1 MYIGEGECIPP
12 WAVTALSSMALS
24 ALLVLPAA
32 LLHPSCHAA
41 PSLSVDLRTAQSQFG
56 SIPNNFQLIAPLLE
70 AIVCGARDE
79 TIWEAVNTLVARV
92 LVQTPSQEDTEFAK
106 GSILNA
112 LQKGWTSTY
121 LSDSLDILQDLV
133 RDKEALSEDYY
144 AKTMVFVQSSGMGKS
159 RLADTFGQ
167 SCPMINFVLREEGT
181 SGFPPA
187 DPEILSFIRSTLSQI
202 DHTSLRDSP
211 MKGVEETTKNIR
223 AARAEAVWNHSIA
236 VGLLQASFEICR
248 LPMLLAIHK
257 VMG

>member
-1 MYIGEGECIPP
+1 MYIGEGESIPG
-12 WAVTALSSMALS
+12 AFTAISSIPLIHLS
-24 ALLVLPAA
+24 VLPAA
-32 LLHPSCHAA
+32 RLLPSCNGA
-41 PSLSVDLRTAQSQFG
+41 PSLSADLLTVQSRFG
-56 SIPNNFQLIAPLLE
+56 SIQNNVQLIAPLLE

-79 TIWEAVNTLVARV
+79 IIWEAVNSFVAGV
-92 LVQTPSQEDTEFAK
+92 LAPTTCPDSFANSYLQEK

-112 LQKGWTSTY
+112 LQKGWTSPY
-121 LSDSLDILQDLV
+121 LPDSLDILQDLV

-187 DPEILSFIRSTLSQI
+187 DPKILSFICTNLSQI
-202 DHTSLRDSP
+202 DHTSLRESP
-211 MKGVEETTKNIR
+211 MKGVDIAKNTR

-248 LPMLLAIHK
+248 LPHASCDS
-257 VMG
+257 